1 MRYRKILPGWP
12 SPGAMAYSVLG
23 MLLFF
28 LLAGIGTGLI
38 LGGWVTGEGAMLSWG
53 AVALVVSAAPLLAS
67 ALGRRS

>member
-1 MRYRKILPGWP
+1 MG
-12 SPGAMAYSVLG
+12 YSVLG

-38 LGGWVTGEGAMLSWG
+38 LGGWVTGEGSMLSWG

-67 ALGRRS
+67 AFGRGS